1 MTQAF
6 SQCPDTQVVM
16 SGYSQGAQVT
26 HLAAA
31 DLPAATMEKVSA
43 VVTFGDPGA
52 HLALECMRLA
62 IDMTIDSTTAVANID
77 ASKVLVICHEGD
89 DICQFGD
96 IILLP
101 HLTYAENATAAA
113 TWVIAHL
120 DL

>member
-43 VVTFGDPGA
+43 VVTFGDPGKP
-52 HLALECMRLA
+52 LALC
-62 IDMTIDSTTAVANID
+62 V
-77 ASKVLVICHEGD
+77 
-89 DICQFGD
+89 
-96 IILLP
+96 
-101 HLTYAENATAAA
+101 NAARC
-113 TWVIAHL
+113 
-120 DL
+120 